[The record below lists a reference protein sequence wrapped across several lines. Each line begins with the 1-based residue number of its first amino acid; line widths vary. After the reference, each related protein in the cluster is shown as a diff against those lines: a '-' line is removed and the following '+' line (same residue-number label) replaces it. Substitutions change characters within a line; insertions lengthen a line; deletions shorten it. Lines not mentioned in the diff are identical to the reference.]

1 MAGSVEQKVLEQLVP
16 YFVAGEV
23 RVLPRLARAPSIG
36 GVGAG
41 PVMPAL
47 RASGSM
53 SFISG
58 VSVASV
64 RPGRASGRLQHAV
77 AGALHMGIFELLHKL
92 RVNPLEFA
100 RKRGCQEPDPERGH
114 GGLDLRGKNHLAKHL
129 RKDIRA
135 KRIELGPDIGQPLHR
150 AHQGVEFGQHLLDD
164 RQDLLQQAPGLD
176 RLRHVGVIHQRKT
189 VMRKGG
195 KSAGRRWCRLCGR
208 VRRGRAG
215 GLFCSRHLG
224 LELDQQIGGVLGA
237 PGRLVFQQLPR
248 CGGQLIAFGHL
259 HALCF
264 CGLQGCHGL
273 VDAAFQRRPGS
284 LGCLLKAKLK
294 DIGLGSHLEHD
305 SRD

>member
-1 MAGSVEQKVLEQLVP
+1 M
-16 YFVAGEV
+16 
-23 RVLPRLARAPSIG
+23 
-36 GVGAG
+36 
-41 PVMPAL
+41 
-47 RASGSM
+47 
-53 SFISG
+53 
-58 VSVASV
+58 
-64 RPGRASGRLQHAV
+64 QHAV
-77 AGALHMGIFELLHKL
+77 AGALHIRLFELLHEL

-100 RKRGCQEPDPERGH
+100 RKRGCQVPDPERGN
-114 GGLDLRGKNHLAKHL
+114 GGLDLRGKNHLAKRL

-195 KSAGRRWCRLCGR
+195 KSADRRWCRLSARG
-208 VRRGRAG
+208 RGRAG

-248 CGGQLIAFGHL
+248 RGGQLIAFGHL
-259 HALCF
+259 HAPGF
-264 CGLQGCHGL
+264 CGLQGGHCLLH
-273 VDAAFQRRPGS
+273 AAFQRRLGS
-284 LGCLLKAKLK
+284 FGCLLKAKLK
-294 DIGLGSHLEHD
+294 NVGLGSHLEHD
-305 SRD
+305 FRE